1 MRYHFRRSEEEM
13 TMRRTTL
20 VLLAVSILFVSA
32 SLEARPGWGGTYFVN
47 GTNPGVGVYKGT
59 LNIPPRGDVYD
70 VRWSIAG
77 LRYTGVGIVV
87 NDTLSL
93 AYSDANHSF
102 IGVASYTREGGTLYG
117 HWAVAGRGGLGAHT
131 PSPRARR

>member
-1 MRYHFRRSEEEM
+1 MRYHFLRLEEEM
-13 TMRRTTL
+13 IMRRTTL

-32 SLEARPGWGGTYFVN
+32 SLEAKPGWSGTYFVN
-47 GTNPGVGVYKGT
+47 GSNPGVGVYKGT
-59 LNIPPRGDVYD
+59 LNITPRGEVYD

-87 NDTLSL
+87 NDTLSV
-93 AYSDANHSF
+93 AYTDANHSF

-117 HWAVAGRGGLGAHT
+117 HWAVASGTMMGSETAT
-131 PSPRARR
+131 RR